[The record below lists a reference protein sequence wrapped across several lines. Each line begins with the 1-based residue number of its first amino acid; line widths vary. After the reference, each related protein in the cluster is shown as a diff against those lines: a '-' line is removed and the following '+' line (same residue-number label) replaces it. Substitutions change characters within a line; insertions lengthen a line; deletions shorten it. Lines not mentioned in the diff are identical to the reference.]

1 MAVYLTRW
9 FDRWANKQGVD
20 AQSLRA
26 AVREMRAGL
35 YEADLGG
42 RLLKK
47 RIARPGQGKRGGFR
61 TLVATDKESRWIFIY
76 GFAKNER
83 GNLDKDEEQA
93 LKKLAGYLLALAP
106 EALERALQAGEV
118 REVSCHAQDKV
129 SHS

>member
-1 MAVYLTRW
+1 MTVCLTRW

-20 AQSLRA
+20 AQSLCA
-26 AVREMRAGL
+26 AVREMRSGL

-47 RIARPGQGKRGGFR
+47 RIARPGQGKRDGFR
-61 TLVATDKESRWIFIY
+61 TLIATDKESRWIFVY

-93 LKKLAGYLLALAP
+93 LKKLAGYLLTLAP

-118 REVSCHAQDKV
+118 RKVSCDAQDKV
-129 SHS
+129 SHT